1 MTILKRKALILNI
14 KDNVA
19 SALIDLEEGERVEI
33 SRLPGD
39 NIIITLVDGIQL
51 GHKFALEAI
60 KLGDDVLKNGMSI
73 GTTSKDIKK
82 GEHVHIHNVTQIDGD
97 SIVENVG
104 EK

>member
-1 MTILKRKALILNI
+1 MTILKRKALIINI

-39 NIIITLVDGIQL
+39 NLIITLVDGLHL

-60 KLGDDVLKNGMSI
+60 KLVYDVLKNGMSI
-73 GTTSKDIKK
+73 GTRSKDIKK